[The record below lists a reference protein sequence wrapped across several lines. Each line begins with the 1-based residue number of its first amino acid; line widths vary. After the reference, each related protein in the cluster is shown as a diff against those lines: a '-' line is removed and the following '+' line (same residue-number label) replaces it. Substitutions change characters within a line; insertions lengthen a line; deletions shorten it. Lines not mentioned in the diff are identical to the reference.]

1 MQGRDDE
8 RANPSMLDKIDL
20 ILDSVEEAGF
30 LNLSQVM
37 EKTGLAR
44 STAHRL
50 LTDMERRRWLT
61 RVGTN
66 YELGVR
72 LFRLGT
78 RGIRNHWFYRRVL
91 PNLNWL
97 HAHTGHVVHL
107 TYLDEGEAVF
117 WERIGGGPRADA
129 MPSRVGQR
137 LPANAT
143 AAGKALLAG
152 LPESLRDRMGELP
165 AVTGRTVH
173 TWEGLD
179 EEFAAIARRG
189 FATDVGGAWDGIG
202 CLAVTVGAGAEDAKD
217 AYRTT
222 AAISICAPLSAID
235 TRLVAPLL
243 AARDRT
249 AEAIR
254 VNPMEDPGGTD

>member
-1 MQGRDDE
+1 MQSRDDE
-8 RANPSMLDKIDL
+8 RHNPSMLDKIDL

-30 LNLSQVM
+30 LTLSEVM
-37 EKTGLAR
+37 ERTGLAR

-91 PNLNWL
+91 PSLNWL

-107 TYLDEGEAVF
+107 TYLDETEAVF
-117 WERIGGGPRADA
+117 WERIGGGPRAEA
-129 MPSRVGQR
+129 VPSRVGQR

-143 AAGKALLAG
+143 AAGKALLAA
-152 LPESLRDRMGELP
+152 LPESLRERMGEFP
-165 AVTGRTVH
+165 AVTDRTIH
-173 TWEGLD
+173 TREGLA
-179 EEFAAIARRG
+179 EEYAAIGRRG

-202 CLAVTVGAGAEDAKD
+202 CLAVTIGAGAEDAKD
-217 AYRTT
+217 AHRTT
-222 AAISICAPLSAID
+222 AAISICAPLEAID

-243 AARDRT
+243 AARDRI

-254 VNPMEDPGGTD
+254 VNPMEDPGGAG